1 MGPAETHTLCVP
13 NREMFTGCTP
23 DALWGGGERSRFEA
37 PSSSLSCLFVDLDCL
52 LAVGPGGGGGGGGRG
67 PSRCCILGPW
77 WGLPNVVYSLLSLF
91 SCFRD
96 QPAVP
101 PRWELTT
108 LMAAKIKLLF
118 SLVTSDVAI
127 HLQGVPFLEQVEAS

>member
-1 MGPAETHTLCVP
+1 MLFQGSGRDLRPPLHLCLV
-13 NREMFTGCTP
+13 
-23 DALWGGGERSRFEA
+23 
-37 PSSSLSCLFVDLDCL
+37 CLFVDLDCL
-52 LAVGPGGGGGGGGRG
+52 LAVGPGDGGGGLG
-67 PSRCCILGPW
+67 PSRCCVLGPW
-77 WGLPNVVYSLLSLF
+77 WGLPALVYSLLSLF

-108 LMAAKIKLLF
+108 LIVAKIKPLF

-127 HLQGVPFLEQVEAS
+127 HLQGVPFVEQVEAS

>member
-1 MGPAETHTLCVP
+1 MDPHSACPTGRCSQAAHLMLSRGSGLDLRPPLHLCLV
-13 NREMFTGCTP
+13 
-23 DALWGGGERSRFEA
+23 
-37 PSSSLSCLFVDLDCL
+37 CLFVDLDCL